1 MSCTVFGRDDT
12 WIQFADVCACTHV
25 SMHARESTHRS
36 SPRDHSI
43 RYDRSRLSLLQLQ
56 YPTRIVS
63 VELTNGPPAQSGFRR
78 VINDI
83 ISARLV
89 DTFVFKFT

>member
-1 MSCTVFGRDDT
+1 MCVRTRLDARTREYLLAYTV
-12 WIQFADVCACTHV
+12 
-25 SMHARESTHRS
+25 ARYAI
-36 SPRDHSI
+36 I

-63 VELTNGPPAQSGFRR
+63 IELTNGPPVQPGFRQ